1 MPNKKYHISAEDLI
15 NILYRNFPKHLGF
28 SENAIKSSEQY
39 LGVKIPEV
47 YRNFLLHSGNA
58 EINDFL
64 NHILFPDE
72 ISFSYDII
80 AETIQYKNQDWQKYG
95 VSKKEKKNP
104 YYILSQ
110 LPEEAWH
117 TITKNYL
124 VIWCENQGVFHAGI
138 LYDDLKLPDPP
149 VYITVDDDFFEW
161 CCCSNSTNS
170 FLLSMIIEAL
180 LNGGKNIIKCNT
192 FTTYETQQNIDECL
206 YSHHI
211 DLEEFFPQSYSP
223 YFCKNIRTCWDEK
236 NKELFIC
243 LLKENIPNTLLFLKL

>member
-15 NILYRNFPKHLGF
+15 NILYHSSPNHLGF
-28 SENAIKSSEQY
+28 SENVIKNSEQY
-39 LGVKIPEV
+39 LDIKIPEV

-58 EINDFL
+58 KINDFL
-64 NHILFPDE
+64 HHILSPDE

-80 AETIQYKNQDWQKYG
+80 TENIQYLKQDWQKYG
-95 VSKKEKKNP
+95 LSKKEKKNP

-110 LPEEAWH
+110 LPEENWH

-124 VIWCENQGVFHAGI
+124 VIWYENQGVFHAGI

-180 LNGGKNIIKCNT
+180 LHGGKNMIKYNS
-192 FTTYETQQNIDECL
+192 FITYETQQYIDECL

-211 DLEEFFPQSYSP
+211 DLEAFFPQNYSP

-243 LLKENIPNTLLFLKL
+243 LLKQNIPNTLIFLKL

>member
-15 NILYRNFPKHLGF
+15 TILYRNSPSCLGF
-28 SENAIKSSEQY
+28 SENAIRNSEQY
-39 LGVKIPEV
+39 LGIKIPEV

-80 AETIQYKNQDWQKYG
+80 AENIQYKKQYWKKYDL
-95 VSKKEKKNP
+95 SEKEKKNP

-110 LPEEAWH
+110 LPEDTWH

-124 VIWCENQGVFHAGI
+124 VIWYENQGVFHAGI

-149 VYITVDDDFFEW
+149 VYITVDDDFFQW

-180 LNGGKNIIKCNT
+180 LNGGKNIIKYNT
-192 FTTYETQQNIDECL
+192 FTTYETKQDINECL
-206 YSHHI
+206 YTHHI
-211 DLEEFFPQSYSP
+211 DLEAFFPQNYFP